1 MTHDH
6 TMADMKPTKKTGT
19 TPVAIIDDNEIDR
32 DLARMISRGL
42 SMGPSVVTSID
53 DSTVPLPSKLL
64 HPGLYCCSMR
74 DISMDTATATT
85 PSSSA
90 ASKKSPTRSFRSRA
104 RERGVP
110 GFPDFPDFWIGG
122 ATPSDRRYKNNMTN
136 SGERNDATNNIN
148 SYTPTSRRNCS
159 TAQLKRQAVNMY
171 GIKSAFTTMAISSK
185 AIKKAKRDER
195 KVRRIEKIAQLRERR
210 RRKRDMGE
218 ICRAMG
224 LIKCD

>member
-1 MTHDH
+1 MM
-6 TMADMKPTKKTGT
+6 TMADMT
-19 TPVAIIDDNEIDR
+19 TTMKSAAIDDDEIDR
-32 DLARMISRGL
+32 DLARMTSQGL

-53 DSTVPLPSKLL
+53 DSTVPLPKKLL

-74 DISMDTATATT
+74 DISMDTAPATAT
-85 PSSSA
+85 SSSA
-90 ASKKSPTRSFRSRA
+90 ASKKSPTRSSRNRA
-104 RERGVP
+104 RVERGVP

-122 ATPSDRRYKNNMTN
+122 ATPSDRRLMNNMT
-136 SGERNDATNNIN
+136 SSCGERNDTTNNIN
-148 SYTPTSRRNCS
+148 SDPPTSRRNCS

-195 KVRRIEKIAQLRERR
+195 KLRRIEKIAQLRERR

-218 ICRAMG
+218 ICRVMG